1 MPTHWVA
8 LSTFVDESAGKFY
21 EASGVYAQ
29 RLRQSARHVGRPLDP
44 AEDVAT
50 CPRCGHRFASTD
62 EDSAEEHPN
71 LHFNGDD
78 DIPSICAEALT
89 Q

>member
-21 EASGVYAQ
+21 EAGGVSDQ
-29 RLRQSARHVGRPLDP
+29 RLRHSARHVGCALDP
-44 AEDVAT
+44 AENVAT
-50 CPRCGHRFASTD
+50 CPRCGHQFASTD
-62 EDSAEEHPN
+62 EGTAEEHRD